1 MLEFSF
7 KKSTQDL
14 SGADIISM
22 VIGQVQH
29 ISVDQEYAEGY
40 ERRYGK
46 DDFMI
51 LVPDPQNL
59 VTRELNLL
67 L

>member
-1 MLEFSF
+1 
-7 KKSTQDL
+7 
-14 SGADIISM
+14 M